1 MCRAASLVLQLADGE
16 AASAKPARRLCL
28 GGGGGGYDRHSR
40 FERDATQLLLDP
52 VGGGGAEAASAPS
65 AVGLVLGYEEWVVVA
80 GALGDAEEPVRAQ
93 DAGAGFAGFCG
104 WLLEA
109 MGYSNQVSP
118 PGADRGVDIAASE
131 DALGVRQPLLRVQ
144 CKSGGSAVGSPDV
157 QALNGTLG
165 PTDQFEGSRR
175 NLTIS
180 TPPRHHS

>member
-1 MCRAASLVLQLADGE
+1 MPGA
-16 AASAKPARRLCL
+16 AASANGLWDRR
-28 GGGGGGYDRHSR
+28 GRV
-40 FERDATQLLLDP
+40 AT
-52 VGGGGAEAASAPS
+52 AK
-65 AVGLVLGYEEWVVVA
+65 
-80 GALGDAEEPVRAQ
+80 
-93 DAGAGFAGFCG
+93 GAGFAGFCG

-165 PTDQFEGSRR
+165 TTDQFEGSRR

-180 TPPRHHS
+180 TPPRHHSSRDVS